1 MKEILGTVEKKIGK
15 KKMILSGNRISLDSI
30 GSTKIDLGDNLN
42 LVGRIARFVYYQ
54 NLVRYNITIYM
65 LFNVE

>member
-1 MKEILGTVEKKIGK
+1 
-15 KKMILSGNRISLDSI
+15 MILSGNRISLDSI

-65 LFNVE
+65 LFNNYHVE